1 MEFAKTSILTPW
13 LAECPS
19 ALFANDGHKI
29 DVIKTKDKEMK
40 RFLIALFRQ
49 NVVDRFALIPNPF
62 LPICLDRLENFF
74 VQARICGL
82 AQWLCS
88 S

>member
-1 MEFAKTSILTPW
+1 MEFANTSTLTPW

-19 ALFANDGHKI
+19 SLFANDGHKI
-29 DVIKTKDKEMK
+29 DVVKTKDKVMK
-40 RFLIALFRQ
+40 RFLIALFRK
-49 NVVDRFALIPNPF
+49 NVVDGFALIPKPF
-62 LPICLDRLENFF
+62 LPICLDRLESFS
-74 VQARICGL
+74 VLARMCGL